1 MTHAAMESAA
11 VSPTDKHDAL
21 LALLLLAP
29 APSIGVAI
37 ALFGAPGAV
46 GSLLW
51 AFAKLWF
58 LLGPAL
64 WYLLKERQRVSL
76 SVLAPADRKLG
87 LAAGLVT
94 GLLMAAGIVAAYL
107 LFGKDQFDPA
117 PMRELLTTAG
127 LTSPERY
134 LLMALYWTLFNSL
147 VEEYAFRWF
156 LYRQS
161 ERLVAPIGA
170 VLLAAVIFTVHHSI
184 ALSAYVPWHLN
195 ALASLGVF
203 GAGVIW
209 STLYARFRSIWPG
222 YVSHL
227 LADVAVFAVGYD
239 LLFLQ

>member
-1 MTHAAMESAA
+1 MSDAALNSTPAA
-11 VSPTDKHDAL
+11 IKAKQSAL
-21 LALLLLAP
+21 LALLLFAP

-37 ALFGAPGAV
+37 ALHGAPGAA

-64 WYLLKERQRVSL
+64 WFLLKERQPL
-76 SVLAPADRKLG
+76 SWSP
-87 LAAGLVT
+87 LAAGQRFAGISAGLAT
-94 GLLMAAGIVAAYL
+94 GFVMAAGIVAAYL
-107 LFGKDQFDPA
+107 LFGKNQFDPA
-117 PMRELLTTAG
+117 PMRELLSTAG

-134 LLMALYWTLFNSL
+134 LLMAAYWTLFNSV

-161 ERLVAPIGA
+161 ERQVAPFGA
-170 VLLAAVIFTVHHSI
+170 VLLAAFLFTVHHSI

-203 GAGVIW
+203 AAGVIW

-239 LLFLQ
+239 ILFA